1 MKKIII
7 TLGIVFLF
15 VPAFA
20 NAQVDSKC
28 FTKDQCVKART
39 DFGSSHPNE
48 GFYEK
53 PECGKVPVGSVNGTP
68 GESMGFCLPA
78 SETVTQIKFG
88 GKQNFENIGE
98 FLKYIYKY
106 GVMVAG
112 ILATV
117 MIIVAGF
124 QWVASGG
131 NSATIGE
138 AKKRI
143 FGAIIGLVL
152 AVGSYTILETI
163 NPALV
168 EFRLPQVW
176 LINKV
181 GLGAQYC
188 NLVENPVALALPKD
202 EKTKLIKLQD
212 DASADLTPDARAIF
226 DKNIN
231 IEEQRLNQ
239 IKLDNLSKIKTTGY
253 NIFSKETECGSE
265 YFMQESGSL
274 TCQGAICK
282 DKDKVCVPFDTN
294 AGNAALIGIHKVNTK
309 ITQSACW
316 KGALV
321 IHYKVDPSLWE
332 KLKGNVSEDLVTL
345 EQSENGDDRWLEDPT
360 SGSGDSAG
368 QMTVRIYPICAA
380 KVTKDNFFEATPKFE
395 TLKSSNSFYEY
406 ILQFEESDFFN
417 AEKECPDSS
426 SATGFMIM
434 NQVNVNWSA
443 LDGYIF
449 VTGNNQTAHA
459 DTWCNGQVS
468 LQANQIPK
476 DSVIGDTK
484 KNLFLELTL
493 TQNLIN
499 QVNKGE
505 GWIYKDPIREVPGD
519 ECK

>member
-53 PECGKVPVGSVNGTP
+53 PDCGKVPVGSVNGTP

-78 SETVTQIKFG
+78 SETVTQIGFG
-88 GKQNFENIGE
+88 GRQNFANIGE

-168 EFRLPQVW
+168 EFRLPQIW
-176 LINKV
+176 MINKI
-181 GLGAQYC
+181 GLGAEYC
-188 NLVENPVALALPKD
+188 DATQGDVSLAISSTEKQAIVNQSTDENVINSEIAKKKTEHLKNISFTVPKD
-202 EKTKLIKLQD
+202 K
-212 DASADLTPDARAIF
+212 
-226 DKNIN
+226 
-231 IEEQRLNQ
+231 
-239 IKLDNLSKIKTTGY
+239 
-253 NIFSKETECGSE
+253 TECGAE
-265 YFMQESGSL
+265 YFMQDAGANTCHGNYCEDKTCAPYDILGDSPNGDNKRIPFPYCWGESDVLINLQLGSL
-274 TCQGAICK
+274 QEELYSALAAPISSLPAGGIIGIVADIFKTPDWLKKNTFKMLAACK
-282 DKDKVCVPFDTN
+282 DSS
-294 AGNAALIGIHKVNTK
+294 GNI
-309 ITQSACW
+309 
-316 KGALV
+316 
-321 IHYKVDPSLWE
+321 E
-332 KLKGNVSEDLVTL
+332 
-345 EQSENGDDRWLEDPT
+345 
-360 SGSGDSAG
+360 
-368 QMTVRIYPICAA
+368 
-380 KVTKDNFFEATPKFE
+380 TPKEVEENYYKLQIWE
-395 TLKSSNSFYEY
+395 TKSSNRFSAYTLQLYVPNSYEIENKTCGGNLAGFYLVTEPNLVGNTWKSAFKVLTDINIIVGIGRLFTSEGNLMYFSFDNTRKQ
-406 ILQFEESDFFN
+406 IIISQSTESPSFIRNNYFPVDFIRKPTN
-417 AEKECPDSS
+417 HKYLEKAISDSD
-426 SATGFMIM
+426 
-434 NQVNVNWSA
+434 
-443 LDGYIF
+443 L
-449 VTGNNQTAHA
+449 
-459 DTWCNGQVS
+459 
-468 LQANQIPK
+468 
-476 DSVIGDTK
+476 
-484 KNLFLELTL
+484 
-493 TQNLIN
+493 
-499 QVNKGE
+499 
-505 GWIYKDPIREVPGD
+505 
-519 ECK
+519 